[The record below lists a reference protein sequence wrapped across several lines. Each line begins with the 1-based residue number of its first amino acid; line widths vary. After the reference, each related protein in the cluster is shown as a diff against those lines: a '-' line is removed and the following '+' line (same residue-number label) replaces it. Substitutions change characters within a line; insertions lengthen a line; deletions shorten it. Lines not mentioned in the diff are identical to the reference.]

1 MPKTPRTVS
10 YAPSTIST
18 HPVSEILASV
28 SASVSEPVSSSA
40 SVSCTSVQPARSATS
55 KPLTEGQNER
65 DLFAKFSRFL
75 DWEKSAHPTSSGV
88 TPFLAES
95 ARPVY
100 TLAPSA
106 LSSSVNPPTPGLG
119 LSRPS
124 SFLAPGDQRLTSCHF
139 GAGVPQATRQPPSV
153 ALSGQRWNDSGGRS
167 GVSLPR
173 GDFGGR
179 GATVALWMI
188 PF

>member
-1 MPKTPRTVS
+1 MPKTPRAVS
-10 YAPSTIST
+10 SAPSTIST
-18 HPVSEILASV
+18 PPPPLFLKSLRRFPHRFPPRLRFHVLVFGLRGLPLASLLRKGRM
-28 SASVSEPVSSSA
+28 SAI
-40 SVSCTSVQPARSATS
+40 
-55 KPLTEGQNER
+55 
-65 DLFAKFSRFL
+65 LFAKFSHFL
-75 DWEKSAHPTSSGV
+75 DWEISTHPTLLGV

-124 SFLAPGDQRLTSCHF
+124 SLLAPGDQRLTSCHF
-139 GAGVPQATRQPPSV
+139 GAGIPQATRQPPSV
-153 ALSGQRWNDSGGRS
+153 ALSGQRRSDSGGRS